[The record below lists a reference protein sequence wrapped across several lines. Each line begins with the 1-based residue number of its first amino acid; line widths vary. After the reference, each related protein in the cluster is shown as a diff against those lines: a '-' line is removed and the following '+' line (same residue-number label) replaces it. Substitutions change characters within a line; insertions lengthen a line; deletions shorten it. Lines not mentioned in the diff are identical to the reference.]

1 VFIHDAA
8 RPLIN
13 NEHIESLSMAC
24 KKSDGAILAH
34 PVSDT
39 LKKINNQNIDF
50 TVDRKNLWLA
60 ETPQAFN
67 LAPLKTCYKNMDIN
81 DRKIFT
87 DEASLMEHNGYS
99 VQIVHN
105 KNMNIKITEIEDI
118 ALVKGMLYQESRVGI
133 GVDFHSLIKGDHLV
147 VGGYKINCEFSSDAH
162 SDGDVLTHAITD
174 ALLGALNLGDIGEHF
189 PNTPEYLN
197 ISSIELLQKI
207 IKKIP
212 NNVKI
217 AMIDVSIVLNKPK
230 ISPHKQAIKASLSEK
245 LGIDKNIISIK
256 ATTTNGLKFLDMTN
270 GWGCEAIVTLNNEN

>member
-1 VFIHDAA
+1 MNVGVIVAGGKGNRFGGYKQTAILNNRPLYQYSLDVFNNSNTIDSIYLVVPKDLYPVIKKDLSTYNNNKPIILCEGGETRSDSVYNAIKKLNSDTKSVFIHDAA

-118 ALVKGMLYQESRVGI
+118 ALVKGM
-133 GVDFHSLIKGDHLV
+133 
-147 VGGYKINCEFSSDAH
+147 
-162 SDGDVLTHAITD
+162 
-174 ALLGALNLGDIGEHF
+174 
-189 PNTPEYLN
+189 
-197 ISSIELLQKI
+197 
-207 IKKIP
+207 
-212 NNVKI
+212 
-217 AMIDVSIVLNKPK
+217 
-230 ISPHKQAIKASLSEK
+230 
-245 LGIDKNIISIK
+245 
-256 ATTTNGLKFLDMTN
+256 
-270 GWGCEAIVTLNNEN
+270 